1 MTPQEQIQRL
11 APNWSF
17 TLGFHC
23 PATDPAVNF
32 AAEVGDPALRHQLI
46 AAHLENTAKVYSAL
60 AEGANNV
67 RQIYAG
73 KTSG

>member
-1 MTPQEQIQRL
+1 MTPNEQIERL
-11 APNWSF
+11 APNWLW
-17 TLGFHC
+17 TVGRC

-46 AAHLENTAKVYSAL
+46 AAHLENTAKVYAAL
-60 AEGANNV
+60 AEGANNI

-73 KTSG
+73 KLKG

>member
-1 MTPQEQIQRL
+1 MSPSEQIERVSTH
-11 APNWSF
+11 WSW
-17 TLGFHC
+17 TIGRC

-46 AAHLENTAKVYSAL
+46 AAHPENTAKVYAAL

-67 RQIYAG
+67 RQIYVKAKG
-73 KTSG
+73 